1 MGRPA
6 PDGNGG
12 VGPVGGAHPVEAV
25 ICDLDG
31 VVYRG
36 PAAVPHAV
44 EVLRAVTV
52 PIIYATNNASRPPAV
67 VAEHLR
73 SLGLAASPEDVV
85 TSAQAG
91 AAALAG
97 DRPGARVLAV
107 GGPGVPEALEEAGL
121 VPVRTAADVAAVLQ
135 GYGPAVSAA
144 DLAEA
149 SYAIADGA
157 WWVATNTD
165 ATIPNERGIAP
176 GNGALVRAVEAA
188 VGRAPDRVVGK
199 PHPDLYI
206 VAATRLGVAPER
218 ILAVGDRLDT
228 DIEGAN
234 LAGLLSALV
243 LTGVDD
249 RERADAAPDCRRPA
263 IVIDDLRG
271 LHGVVSMSEPGPL
284 G

>member
-1 MGRPA
+1 MGPSTGEPRRLEPSGRA
-6 PDGNGG
+6 R
-12 VGPVGGAHPVEAV
+12 AIEAV

-36 PAAVPHAV
+36 PTAVPHAV
-44 EVLRAVTV
+44 DVLTAVSV
-52 PIIYATNNASRPPAV
+52 PVIYATNNASRPAAAV
-67 VAEHLR
+67 AAQLR
-73 SLGLAASPEDVV
+73 GLGLPVGPEDVV
-85 TSAQAG
+85 TSAEAG
-91 AAALAG
+91 AAALAA

-107 GGPGVPEALEEAGL
+107 GGPGVHEALESAGL
-121 VPVRTAADVAAVLQ
+121 VAVGSATDVAAVLQ

-149 SYAIADGA
+149 SYAIAEGA

-176 GNGALVRAVEAA
+176 GNGSLVRAVEAA
-188 VGRAPDRVVGK
+188 VGRGPDLVVGK
-199 PHPDLYI
+199 PHPDLYLI
-206 VAATRLGVAPER
+206 AATRLGVAPER

-234 LAGLLSALV
+234 RAGMVSALV

-249 RERADAAPDCRRPA
+249 RRAAEKAPASRRPA
-263 IVIDDLRG
+263 IVMDDLRG
-271 LHGVVSMSEPGPL
+271 LLGVVSTSEPGPL
-284 G
+284 R